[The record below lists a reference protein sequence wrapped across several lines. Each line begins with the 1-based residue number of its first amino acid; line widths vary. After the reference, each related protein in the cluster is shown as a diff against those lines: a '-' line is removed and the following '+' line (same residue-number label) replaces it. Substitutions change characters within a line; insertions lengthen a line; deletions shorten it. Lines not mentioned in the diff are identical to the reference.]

1 MVADP
6 TVPFDPD
13 SLFEMARQQVECAR
27 APYSGFQ
34 VGAALWSDSRIFVGC
49 NVENAS
55 YGLTI
60 CAERGAV
67 MNWAAA
73 GSPGQPSAVAIAA
86 RDGDGNWVAA
96 MPCGACRQVLSEL
109 PASGELQVWIW
120 NGQQGESVSLSE
132 LLPRAFGPED
142 LPRREG

>member
-6 TVPFDPD
+6 TGPFDPD
-13 SLFEMARQQVECAR
+13 SLFEMARQQADHAR
-27 APYSGFQ
+27 APYSGLH
-34 VGAALWSDSRIFVGC
+34 VGAALWSDSRIFAGC

-73 GSPGQPSAVAIAA
+73 GSPGAPSAIAIVARNA
-86 RDGDGNWVAA
+86 RGNWVTA

-109 PASGELQVWIW
+109 PGSSELQVWIW
-120 NGQQGESVSLSE
+120 KGQEGESVALGE
-132 LLPRAFGPED
+132 LLPRAFGPADLTGRED
-142 LPRREG
+142 